1 MKKLLAFTLMFI
13 FALAA
18 LTGCTDSKNQ
28 SASQPP
34 SETIN
39 LTISAAASLQ
49 DAAKEIKALYAE
61 ENPNVNITYN
71 FASSGT
77 LQKQIEQGAPTDLF
91 ISAGVKQMDALQEK
105 GLIVEESR
113 QNLLGN
119 DLVLIARQDSE
130 IAAFEDILKPEAE
143 KVSIGTPES
152 VPAGKYAK
160 ETLVSLDLWDKLQP
174 KLVFAKDVRQVL
186 TYVETG
192 NVAAGL
198 VYSSDA
204 AMGKNIKVAAAAPED
219 SHQPI
224 VYPLAVIKSSK
235 HQQAAE
241 DFAAYL
247 SGEKAAAVFE
257 KYGFKTLTN

>member
-1 MKKLLAFTLMFI
+1 MRKLLSFTLVL
-13 FALAA
+13 LAA
-18 LTGCTDSKNQ
+18 LAVLTGCAGSENQ
-28 SASQPP
+28 SASQPA
-34 SETIN
+34 SETIE

-49 DAAKEIKALYAE
+49 DAAKEIKTLYE
-61 ENPNVNITYN
+61 KENPQVNITYN

-77 LQKQIEQGAPTDLF
+77 LQKQIEEGAPTDLF
-91 ISAGVKQMDALQEK
+91 ISAGIKQMDTLQEK

-119 DLVLIARQDSE
+119 SLVLIAGEDSE

-152 VPAGKYAK
+152 VPAGRYAK
-160 ETLVSLDLWDKLQP
+160 EALISLDLWDKLQP

-192 NVAAGL
+192 NAAAGM

-204 AMGKNIKVAAAAPED
+204 AMGENIKVVAAAPED

-224 VYPLAVIKSSK
+224 VYPMAVINSSK
-235 HQQAAE
+235 QQQAAE

-257 KYGFKTLTN
+257 KYGFKTLTD